1 MSTDPATPQPP
12 RKRLVLSWIA
22 FLTFMA
28 AAWVAG
34 YYGGP
39 MIIVAAILFLISGL
53 ILGVQALMP
62 GAFPKRRILPASYGL
77 TNRPVP
83 ASRAYGTRFDRI
95 VRAIAALVLLYVGY
109 SSLRD
114 ALNP

>member
-22 FLTFMA
+22 FLTLIA
-28 AAWVAG
+28 VAG
-34 YYGGP
+34 AVGYFGGP
-39 MIIVAAILFLISGL
+39 LIIVAGIVFLISGL
-53 ILGVQALMP
+53 VLGLQALMP
-62 GAFPKRRILPASYGL
+62 DVFPKRRILPASYGL

-83 ASRAYGTRFDRI
+83 ASRAYGTPFDRI
-95 VRAIAALVLLYVGY
+95 ARAITAVVLLYVGF